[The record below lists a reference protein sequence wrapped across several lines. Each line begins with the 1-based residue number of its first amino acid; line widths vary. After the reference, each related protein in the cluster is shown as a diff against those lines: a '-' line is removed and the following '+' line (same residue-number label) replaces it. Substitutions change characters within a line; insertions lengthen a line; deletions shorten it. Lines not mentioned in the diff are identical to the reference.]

1 MAEAAELRVPRGG
14 GTAFLVHCLDRDG
27 ASELRTE
34 TRPRH
39 LDWLKALYAALPYP
53 HRYPNPP
60 SLPHGTR
67 THPTPYPT
75 VPEPTLPSPTP
86 PSTG

>member
-1 MAEAAELRVPRGG
+1 MGSLHGGNCAVWSLVSGLRVPRGG

-39 LDWLKALYAALPYP
+39 LDWLKALYAAAGIDGSRRHSGSKLTP
-53 HRYPNPP
+53 HSR
-60 SLPHGTR
+60 H
-67 THPTPYPT
+67 
-75 VPEPTLPSPTP
+75 E
-86 PSTG
+86 

>member
-1 MAEAAELRVPRGG
+1 MNTPFFCDDFSFIAISWAELALARHASATISM
-14 GTAFLVHCLDRDG
+14 TALDRDG

-53 HRYPNPP
+53 H
-60 SLPHGTR
+60 GTR
-67 THPTPYPT
+67 THPPLTHAT
-75 VPEPTLPSPTP
+75 
-86 PSTG
+86 STG